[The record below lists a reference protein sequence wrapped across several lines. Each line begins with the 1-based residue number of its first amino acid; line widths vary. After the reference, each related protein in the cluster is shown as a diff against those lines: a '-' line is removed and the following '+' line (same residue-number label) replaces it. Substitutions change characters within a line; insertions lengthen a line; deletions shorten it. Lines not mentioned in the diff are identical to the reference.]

1 MDIEVVNYIKRLAI
15 IALASDDELIET
27 IVLKGGNAIDLTY
40 EGSETRFSRPSYDLD
55 FSIEAGDFTED
66 LEVISARIEKT
77 LWQTYQEHS
86 YELIDY
92 KFVIKPKV
100 PREKTADFWGGYLV
114 QFKVVPQAAYQQNNG
129 NPGQQRRLAVSVKPN
144 MSSVFEIE
152 FSKYEYVGQKAQ
164 ISVDNYT
171 VYIYTPEMIVFEK
184 VRALCQQL
192 PQYAEVIPS
201 HSPRARARDFYDIYF
216 IMQNK
221 EINVLDPANVELL
234 KHIFA
239 SKKVPVEFI
248 GEIKNNKSIHRDNW
262 ESVKDTVAP
271 AEDLQDFDF
280 YFNYVVD
287 TYEQIIDL

>member
-1 MDIEVVNYIKRLAI
+1 MDIEVVNNIKRLAI
-15 IALASDDELIET
+15 IALASDDELVET

-55 FSIEAGDFTED
+55 FSIEAGDFAED

-77 LWQTYQEHS
+77 LQQTYQEHG

-100 PREKTADFWGGYLV
+100 PPQKTADFWGGYLV
-114 QFKVVPQAAYQQNNG
+114 QFKVVPQAAYQQNTG
-129 NPGQQRRLAVSVKPN
+129 NDRKQRMAAVAVKPN
-144 MSSVFEIE
+144 LSSVFEIE

-171 VYIYTPEMIVFEK
+171 VYVYTPEMIVFEK

-216 IMQNK
+216 IMEDK
-221 EINVLDPANVELL
+221 EIDVLDPANIELL

-248 GEIKNNKSIHRDNW
+248 AEIKNNKSIHRDNW

-271 AEDLQDFDF
+271 TEELRDFDF

-287 TYEQIIDL
+287 AYEQIIGL